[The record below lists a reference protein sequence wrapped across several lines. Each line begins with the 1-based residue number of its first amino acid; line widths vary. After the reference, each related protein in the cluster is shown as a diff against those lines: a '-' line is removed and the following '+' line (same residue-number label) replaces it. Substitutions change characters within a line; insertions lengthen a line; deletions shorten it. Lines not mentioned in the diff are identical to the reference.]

1 MLTQRQYGFCKNHNT
16 EFAAI
21 ELLDRVTKLL
31 ELEKNLFNL
40 YIDLSKAFDVLN
52 HDILLSK
59 LEFYGLS

>member
-31 ELEKNLFNL
+31 
-40 YIDLSKAFDVLN
+40 D
-52 HDILLSK
+52 H
-59 LEFYGLS
+59 